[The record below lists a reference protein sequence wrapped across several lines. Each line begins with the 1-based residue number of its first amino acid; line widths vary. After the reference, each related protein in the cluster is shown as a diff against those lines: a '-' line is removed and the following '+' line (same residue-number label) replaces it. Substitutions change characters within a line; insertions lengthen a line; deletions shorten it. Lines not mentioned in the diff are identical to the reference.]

1 MKISKKSKINGI
13 TLIAL
18 VITIIVL
25 LILAAISLTML
36 TGDNSILKRAVDA
49 KEQTERAE
57 IEEALRLAYIDLIG
71 KDRLNYST
79 TASLDD
85 AVTIV
90 QNQGY
95 KDKIKGMPGGAYKLS
110 SENIILSKT
119 APDNT
124 QEIKLEKDTS
134 TSSGGTWYAV
144 INGKYFKIE
153 ENDGDIRIA
162 KEPSNVNPNSGA
174 SGDTISITSSDV
186 TITKVDGKDIAKS
199 DVTAGDTIKVTALNE
214 GSSKITINA
223 NGKTYTA
230 NLTVVGTIEQAPA
243 NLDGALELLAA
254 TVHSNEN
261 GKNQELKDIV
271 MTTSDPNVAT
281 VTTEGIVKCNK
292 VADKEAIISAK
303 QGETTRYFKVKSTAT
318 LATPT
323 KMTSN
328 KTIDGKTTGT
338 ANNPII
344 PKDFYP
350 VNTEKAK
357 WTYDSTNN
365 KVTDVDEGLVI
376 MDEKGNQFVWV
387 PVSSLNS
394 MFMCKKH
401 SSTSDCNIRLTTDGK
416 GIECGSEA
424 HKDTNGNYC
433 TEIVGK
439 LYAIS
444 PRESGGSFGTV
455 NQTYTEDSGLREPDK
470 LIGSSYGN
478 YGDWSTTDDRGLK
491 LITRYVTE
499 YKGKSISTTEE
510 QNEIKDAW
518 TKQLKDEFYNM
529 ALSVAK
535 NGGFYVG
542 RYESSLINEE
552 TRVVAGAS
560 SMNATTDSAG
570 TWYGLYQ
577 KQKDF
582 ISTGHL
588 SSTMIWGSQYDAI
601 MNWIANG
608 DNTKIKDNSGT
619 NQNSDGAR
627 RTGSKSTDK
636 INNIFDLYGLG
647 REWTMEAYYADYR
660 VSRGGLDSYLGES
673 PSDRNIFHPCDANG
687 DLSSRPTLYIQ

>member
-1 MKISKKSKINGI
+1 
-13 TLIAL
+13 
-18 VITIIVL
+18 
-25 LILAAISLTML
+25 ML

-95 KDKIKGMPGGAYKLS
+95 KDKIKGMSGGAYKLS

-134 TSSGGTWYAV
+134 TSSGGTWYAL

-153 ENDGDIRIA
+153 ENGGDIKIA
-162 KEPSNVNPNSGA
+162 KEPSDVDPNSQ
-174 SGDTISITSSDV
+174 GDTLNITSSDV
-186 TITKVDGKDIAKS
+186 TIAKENDKVIATFE
-199 DVTAGDTIKVTALNE
+199 VTAGDTVKVTASNE
-214 GSSKITINA
+214 GTSTITISA
-223 NGKTYTA
+223 SGKTYTGS
-230 NLTVVGTIEQAPA
+230 LKVVNKIEQAPA

-254 TVHSNEN
+254 TDNTN
-261 GKNQELKDIV
+261 GKNQELKNIV
-271 MTTSDPNVAT
+271 MTTSNPDVAT

-292 VADKEAIISAK
+292 VDGKTAIISAK
-303 QGETTRYFKVKSTAT
+303 QGETTRYFKVNSTAKI
-318 LATPT
+318 ATSKGEGAPAVPEGFT
-323 KMTSN
+323 A
-328 KTIDGKTTGT
+328 IDT
-338 ANNPII
+338 A
-344 PKDFYP
+344 D
-350 VNTEKAK
+350 AK
-357 WTYDSTNN
+357 WSTQTAEIN
-365 KVTDVDEGLVI
+365 KGLVI

-424 HKDTNGNYC
+424 HKDTNGKYC

-439 LYAIS
+439 LYAT
-444 PRESGGSFGTV
+444 ETGESFGTV
-455 NQTYTEDSGLREPDK
+455 NQTYKEDSELREPDK
-470 LIGSSYGN
+470 LKDPKW
-478 YGDWSTTDDRGLK
+478 GDWSTTADRGLN

-510 QNEIKDAW
+510 QKEIKDAW

-542 RYESSLINEE
+542 RYESSLINGE
-552 TRVVAGAS
+552 TRVVAGAA
-560 SMNATTDSAG
+560 SMSATTDSAG

-588 SSTMIWGSQYDAI
+588 NSTMIWGSQYDAI

-619 NQNSDGAR
+619 NKNSDGAR
-627 RTGSKSTDK
+627 RTGSKATDK
-636 INNIFDLYGLG
+636 INNIFDLYGL
-647 REWTMEAYYADYR
+647 RLEWTMEADNTR
-660 VSRGGLDSYLGES
+660 
-673 PSDRNIFHPCDANG
+673 PSSLQGRLLQRQRF
-687 DLSSRPTLYIQ
+687 SKRPLQQPSVRYQR